1 MENDDCPTMT
11 NFHFTMSDDW
21 YEEEFKRQHHY
32 RELKVKK
39 CCSSCKHCFDS
50 YDCYINIALDRYPYK
65 PFPVAPFA
73 VCDKYEPEEEA
84 K

>member
-1 MENDDCPTMT
+1 MSDKPTIV
-11 NFHFTMSDDW
+11 HITMSDEW
-21 YEEEFKRQHHY
+21 YEKKFKKENRY

-50 YDCYINIALDRYPYK
+50 YDCCINIALDRYPYK

-73 VCDKYEPEEEA
+73 VCDKYEPEEES

>member
-1 MENDDCPTMT
+1 MANDDCPTMT

-21 YEEEFKRQHHY
+21 YE
-32 RELKVKK
+32 K

-73 VCDKYEPEEEA
+73 VCDKYEPEEES